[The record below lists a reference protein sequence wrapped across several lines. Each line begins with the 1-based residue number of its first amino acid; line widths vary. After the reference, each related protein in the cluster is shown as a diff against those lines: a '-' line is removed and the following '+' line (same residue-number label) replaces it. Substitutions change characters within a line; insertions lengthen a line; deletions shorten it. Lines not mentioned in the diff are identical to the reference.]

1 MDNGISLE
9 MPGIYEKA
17 VDQVNFRKS
26 TGCIREYRDPEDRD
40 QRAGDGIV
48 SYGQRVVAKDG
59 SIRFAGG
66 KWKHEKL
73 KALAGFTI
81 GAVVDDY
88 WVGSITL
95 YWPSYPSGKAMFR
108 LHAH

>member
-9 MPGIYEKA
+9 MPGVYERA
-17 VDQVNFRKS
+17 VDQVQLRKEM
-26 TGCIREYRDPEDRD
+26 GCIREYRDPEDRD
-40 QRAGDGIV
+40 VRAGDGIV
-48 SYGQRVVAKDG
+48 SYGQRIVAKDG
-59 SIRFAGG
+59 SIRIAGG
-66 KWKHEKL
+66 KWQHEKL
-73 KALAGFTI
+73 KALAGFNI

-95 YWPSYPSGKAMFR
+95 YWPRYPQGKAMFR